1 VTPSEAAVPTARI
14 EPAPHHWMPTPADS
28 GRPAPGTPSDAVV
41 AGSAGGAADV
51 QERVKAAAQGASESS
66 SATETPAE
74 RVEAAAEEPRSP
86 ATPSGAERAPESE
99 HSGAAERRGDETD
112 GGSES
117 SPSGASD
124 S

>member
-1 VTPSEAAVPTARI
+1 
-14 EPAPHHWMPTPADS
+14 MPTPADS
-28 GRPAPGTPSDAVV
+28 GPPAPGTPSDAAV

-51 QERVKAAAQGASESS
+51 QERIKAAAQGASESS
-66 SATETPAE
+66 SATETPAQ

-86 ATPSGAERAPESE
+86 ATASG
-99 HSGAAERRGDETD
+99 AERRGDETD